1 MDSNRRQR
9 DGCKT
14 DSAGNL
20 TLDKIK
26 SIGYSIVRGFRD
38 FKFENTPRIYRI
50 SEGIYIRWRNLE
62 YIIYKKEL

>member
-1 MDSNRRQR
+1 MDTNRRQR

-14 DSAGNL
+14 DSPGKL

-26 SIGYSIVRGFRD
+26 SIGYSIVEGFHR

-62 YIIYKKEL
+62 YIIYKKDL